1 MCGHAGFA
9 FRDTRRVIDPRVLS
23 RMGDTISHRGPDDE
37 GIWTQ
42 QGCPVGAVF
51 RRLSIID
58 LEGGH
63 QPIPNEE
70 GDVVV
75 LVNGEIYNFQSLRAD
90 LEKRGHRF
98 RTHSDAEVVVHLYEE
113 HGAAV
118 AEHLVGMFAFA
129 IIDLRGAAPRVVIG
143 RDRLGIKPM
152 YFING
157 QDGLAWA
164 SEPKALLALGKDGP
178 GDKQGSF
185 AGEARQMRAP
195 ALLDY
200 LMRGFIGSE
209 ESAWSG
215 ISRLRP
221 GCTLTWDGASSEGP
235 KIERYWDLP
244 MDLRGEASQ
253 AEVLE
258 WTDRVVSDRLV
269 ADVPLGAFLSGGIDS
284 SAVVTSMAERMEE
297 PVVACSVGFQE
308 KSHDE
313 LGIAKQTAKAL
324 GAVHHTEVLHDDPR
338 LALDVLP
345 WFYDEPLADPSTVP
359 TYLVSKMA
367 REHVTVALSGDGGD
381 ETFGGYRRYVHDVA
395 ENSLR
400 RSIGSPGRALAGALG
415 SLWPRLEHG
424 PRFLRGKT
432 FLTNVAGDPA
442 EAYFQSVSILSRDE
456 ALELLAPELRA
467 SLGGYSPFLEFE
479 AHYNRIE
486 ADCPLYRAQYADFH
500 TYLTDQIL
508 AKVDRASMAVSLEVR
523 VPLLDHRF
531 VERFANLPAHQKVT
545 GGKGKHILRESLR
558 SRLSTEVL
566 DGAKRGFDT
575 PLDGWIR
582 GALRAEVHAAVKALP
597 GDWFDTDK
605 LARLLQEHDSGARN
619 HGRILWSL
627 FVLERWRARHQVRG
641 ITG

>member
-1 MCGHAGFA
+1 MCGHAGYA
-9 FRDTRRVIDPRVLS
+9 FSDPSRAADASVLS
-23 RMGDTISHRGPDDE
+23 RMGQTISHRGPDDE
-37 GIWTQ
+37 GIWTRP
-42 QGCPVGAVF
+42 GSPVGAVF

-63 QPIPNEE
+63 QPIPNED

-75 LVNGEIYNFQSLRAD
+75 LVNGEIYNFQTLRVD
-90 LEKRGHRF
+90 LEKRGHVF

-113 HGAAV
+113 CGADLAK
-118 AEHLVGMFAFA
+118 ELIGMFAFA

-152 YFING
+152 YFLSG
-157 QDGLAWA
+157 ADGFAWA
-164 SEPKALLALGKDGP
+164 SEPKALLALAGDGP
-178 GDKQGSF
+178 TDRAGSAPGDS
-185 AGEARQMRAP
+185 RLMRKE

-200 LMRGFIGSE
+200 LMRGFIGGE

-221 GCTLTWDGASSEGP
+221 GCTLTWEASQTNGP
-235 KIERYWDLP
+235 LVDRYWDLP
-244 MDLRGEASQ
+244 LELRGEASES
-253 AEVLE
+253 EVIE

-284 SAVVTSMAERMEE
+284 SAVVTSMARRMDE
-297 PVVACSVGFQE
+297 PVVACSVGFEE

-313 LGIAKQTAKAL
+313 LEIAVATAKSL
-324 GAVHHTEVLHDDPR
+324 GAIHHTEVLRDDPR

-395 ENSLR
+395 ENKLR
-400 RSIGSPGRALAGALG
+400 RAIGAPGRAVAGLLG
-415 SLWPRLEHG
+415 NLWPRMESG

-432 FLTNVAGDPA
+432 FLTNVAADPA
-442 EAYFQSVSILSRDE
+442 EAYFNSVSILSREE
-456 ALELLAPELRA
+456 ALDLLAPALRRELWDH
-467 SLGGYSPFLEFE
+467 SPFHEFE
-479 AHYNRIE
+479 KHYRKVE

-531 VERFANLPAHQKVT
+531 VERFANLPAHQKVR
-545 GGKGKHILRESLR
+545 GGRGKHIFREALRP
-558 SRLSTEVL
+558 RLSAEVL
-566 DGAKRGFDT
+566 DGVKRGFDT
-575 PLDGWIR
+575 PLDSWIR
-582 GALRAEVHAAVKALP
+582 KSLRTEVHSAVKDLP
-597 GDWFDTDK
+597 SDWFDK
-605 LARLLQEHDSGARN
+605 LKLQRLLDEHDAGVRN

-627 FVLERWRARHQVRG
+627 FVLERWRKRHGVRG
-641 ITG
+641 ISA